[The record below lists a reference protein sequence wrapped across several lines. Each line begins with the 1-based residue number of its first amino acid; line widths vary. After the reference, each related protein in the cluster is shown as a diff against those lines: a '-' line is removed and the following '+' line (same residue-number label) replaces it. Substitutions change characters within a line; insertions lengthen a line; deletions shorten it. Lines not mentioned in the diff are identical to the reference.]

1 MLEDDLLVQQCLD
14 GNKDAFGALVD
25 RYKNAVHGLAY
36 SKVHNLHDA
45 EDIAQ
50 EAFINAYRNL
60 RSLKYPHR
68 FRSWIYAITANLC
81 RTWLREKPR
90 GSLVFASVNESESW
104 KNLEYRAISETRKGQ
119 ILDRVL
125 DTINELPETNRLVMT
140 LYYIDGLT
148 CKEIGEFTGTSINTV
163 MSKLRRARSKL
174 RKEFGEMPAQ
184 TMTQRSV
191 HSNFTTGVL
200 RAIEHLSPVPQS
212 PTNPLSRLI
221 RIPWAVGLII
231 GLMIITAL
239 HTGPLGSIY
248 NAEKA
253 AGEAMQQGREGKHFG
268 KDDSYYQLEL
278 VSAYQPEERRKREQ
292 EGYLYTRFGGL
303 GIRILASPDGY
314 VKIIQPLYGTPAMR
328 AGLRSGDKI
337 IEIDGESIK
346 NRSLGEVANALR
358 GEVGTEITITIQRP
372 GRDASFP
379 VKITRDIITNPSMT
393 SIMMEDQIG
402 YIALSRLTKE
412 TPSELEQALSVLK
425 GEGMRALVLDLR
437 NNPGG
442 ELNSAVAVA
451 DSFLA
456 EGIIVSAERAGSN
469 TQHNATRN
477 ILYPAEMPLAVLV
490 NEDSVSGAE
499 IVAGAIKDHERGVI
513 VGKRTYGGAVAQQNS
528 PLDDKRAVIKY
539 KTPNGNW
546 VHEKGI
552 EPSVEVEFPDV
563 LQEADDDMLVDL
575 YRGEYIDRFIHEYLE
590 KNGDQSVKEQL
601 HGLEAK
607 IPELM
612 RTLAG
617 DGIQLSEKII
627 TWYVRRAFAG
637 VRNIPNIDLE
647 NDPQLAAAINVLEI

>member
-1 MLEDDLLVQQCLD
+1 MLEDDLLVQKCLD
-14 GNKDAFGALVD
+14 GDKDAFGALVD
-25 RYKNAVHGLAY
+25 KYKNAVHGLAY

-68 FRSWIYAITANLC
+68 FRSWIYAIVANLC

-90 GSLVFASVNESESW
+90 SPLALASMNESESRE
-104 KNLEYRAISETRKGQ
+104 NLEDRAIRESRKGQ
-119 ILDRVL
+119 VLDRVL
-125 DTINELPETNRLVMT
+125 DAINELPETNRLVMT

-184 TMTQRSV
+184 TITQRSV
-191 HSNFTTGVL
+191 HSSFTAGIL
-200 RAIEHLSPVPQS
+200 RAIENLSPVPQS
-212 PTNPLSRLI
+212 PTNPFSRI
-221 RIPWAVGLII
+221 MQIPWAVGLII
-231 GLMIITAL
+231 CLMVITAL
-239 HTGPLGSIY
+239 HTGPLGGIY

-253 AGEAMQQGREGKHFG
+253 AGEVIEQGREAEHFG

-292 EGYLYTRFGGL
+292 EGHLYTRFGGL
-303 GIRILASPDGY
+303 GIRILSSPDGF
-314 VKIIQPLYGTPAMR
+314 VMIVQPLDGTPAMK

-346 NRSLGEVANALR
+346 GKSLGQVANALR
-358 GEVGTEITITIQRP
+358 GEVGTEITITIQRL
-372 GRDASFP
+372 GRDAPFP
-379 VKITRDIITNPSMT
+379 VTITRDVITNPSMT

-425 GEGMRALVLDLR
+425 GEDMRALVLDLR

-451 DSFLA
+451 DAFLG
-456 EGIIVSAERAGSN
+456 EGIIVSAERGESN
-469 TQHNATRN
+469 TQHSATGDV
-477 ILYPAEMPLAVLV
+477 LYPAGMPLAILV
-490 NEDSVSGAE
+490 NENSVSGAE

-513 VGKRTYGGAVAQQNS
+513 VGERTFSGAATYNE
-528 PLDDKRAVIKY
+528 KAAIMY
-539 KTPNGNW
+539 KTPNGNLI
-546 VHEKGI
+546 HKKGI
-552 EPSVEVEFPDV
+552 EPHIEVEFPDI
-563 LQEADDDMLVDL
+563 LKEADDDMLAHL
-575 YRGEYIDRFIHEYLE
+575 YKDEYIDKLVHEYLE
-590 KNGDQSVKEQL
+590 KNRDQSAREQL
-601 HGLEAK
+601 HSLEAK
-607 IPELM
+607 VPELM
-612 RTLAG
+612 KTLAG
-617 DGIQLSEKII
+617 DEIQLSEEII
-627 TWYVRRAFAG
+627 TWYIRRTFAG
-637 VRNIPNIDLE
+637 IRNIPNIDLE
-647 NDPQLAAAINVLEI
+647 NDPQLATAINVLET

>member
-1 MLEDDLLVQQCLD
+1 MLEDDLLVQRCLD
-14 GNKDAFGALVD
+14 GDKDAFGVLVD
-25 RYKNAVHGLAY
+25 KYKNAVHGLAY

-45 EDIAQ
+45 EDISQ

-60 RSLKYPHR
+60 RSLKSPHR
-68 FRSWIYAITANLC
+68 FRSWIYAIAVNLC

-90 GSLVFASVNESESW
+90 RFLVFASMGGSESREH
-104 KNLEYRAISETRKGQ
+104 LEDRAIREGRKGQ
-119 ILDRVL
+119 ILDSVL
-125 DTINELPETNRLVMT
+125 DAIDELPEANRLVMT
-140 LYYIDGLT
+140 LYYINGLT
-148 CKEIGEFTGTSINTV
+148 CKEISEFTGTSINTV

-174 RKEFGEMPAQ
+174 RKEFGKMPEQ

-191 HSNFTTGVL
+191 HSYFTTGVL

-212 PTNPLSRLI
+212 PTNPFSRFI
-221 RIPWAVGLII
+221 RIPWAAGLII
-231 GLMIITAL
+231 SFMAIIAL

-253 AGEAMQQGREGKHFG
+253 AGEAMQQVRETKHLG

-278 VSAYQPEERRKREQ
+278 VSAYQPEERRKQEQ

-314 VKIIQPLYGTPAMR
+314 VKIIQPLDGTPAMK

-346 NRSLGEVANALR
+346 NRSLEEMANALR

-372 GRDASFP
+372 GRDAPFP
-379 VKITRDIITNPSMT
+379 VTITRDIITNPSMT

-451 DSFLA
+451 DAFLA
-456 EGIIVSAERAGSN
+456 EGTIVSAERAGSN

-477 ILYPAEMPLAVLV
+477 ILYPAEMPLAILV
-490 NEDSVSGAE
+490 NENSVSGAE
-499 IVAGAIKDHERGVI
+499 IVAGAIKDHERGFI
-513 VGKRTYGGAVAQQNS
+513 VGKRTFGGAVADEEGVIMEPVS
-528 PLDDKRAVIKY
+528 IKY
-539 KTPNGNW
+539 KTPNGSW
-546 VHEKGI
+546 IHEKGI
-552 EPSVEVEFPDV
+552 EPNVEVDFPDV
-563 LQEADDDMLVDL
+563 LKDADDDMLAEL
-575 YRGEYIDRFIHEYLE
+575 YRGEYIDRFVHKYLE
-590 KNGDQSVKEQL
+590 ENRDQSVKEQL

-612 RTLAG
+612 GILAG
-617 DGIQLSEKII
+617 DEIQLSEKII
-627 TWYVRRAFAG
+627 TWYVRRTFAG

-647 NDPQLAAAINVLEI
+647 NDPQLATAIAAL